1 MTRRALLVSALGVA
15 LCAHAAC
22 SARVGAAVSNPL
34 VARCWD
40 VLHKGLKNGDPDK
53 RKMAVTAVASIGARP
68 EVLNIVH
75 GALHDKSAIVRQTA
89 AAVLGQIKSTA
100 SIPYL
105 KEALGD
111 DSEVAFTAAKSLWEI
126 GDKSGREV
134 FEEILRGERSDAPG
148 MVRSAMRDA
157 RRKLRNP
164 AQLALMGVRE
174 ASGAFLGPAS
184 MGVLLAEDA
193 LKDSGAPGRAV
204 AASYLAAD
212 PDPYALTLLEW
223 GLADKSWGVR
233 LAVAKAL
240 GRRGNRAATG
250 KLEPLLDDDKEAVRE
265 MAAAS
270 IIRLSSRGNRGQ
282 PGTPHRAASGRSQQQ
297 PASALPL
304 DPAAYR

>member
-75 GALHDKSAIVRQTA
+75 GALHDKSAIVRQAA

-100 SIPYL
+100 SISYL

-297 PASALPL
+297 PASGLPV
-304 DPAAYR
+304 DRAAYR